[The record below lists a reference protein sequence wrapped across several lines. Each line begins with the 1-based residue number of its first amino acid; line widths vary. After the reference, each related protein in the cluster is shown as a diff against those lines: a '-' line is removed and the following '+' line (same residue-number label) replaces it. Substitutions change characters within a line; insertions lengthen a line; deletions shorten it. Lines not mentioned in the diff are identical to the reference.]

1 MRLDPIRALEGVMDL
16 PGSKSITNRALLLA
30 ALARGT
36 TVLHNVLASD
46 DTRYMID
53 ALVALGVS
61 VRERGTEVEVTG
73 CAGPLV
79 TRPGRWVLSLGL
91 AGTAYRPLT
100 AALTL
105 GAGEFVLD
113 GSARMR
119 ERPVGDLVDG
129 LVQLGARIRYLG
141 APGFPPVEVIGTGL
155 DGGLVRMRGD
165 VSSQFLT
172 SLLLSAPLARGPIT
186 VEVEGEQVSTPY
198 LDITVH
204 MMRAFGAT
212 LEHEGHRRYR
222 ITPTGYVSPG
232 VYHVEGDASSASY
245 FLAAGAIRGN
255 GVVVR
260 GVGLASVQGDVAF
273 ASTLEAMGARV
284 IWGEDQIT
292 VAPPANGVLQALDV
306 DLNHIP
312 DAAMTLAVLA
322 LFARGTTRIRNVGN
336 WRVKETDRLQAMATE
351 LRRVGATVE
360 EGPDYLSVT
369 PPQALKHAVIETYGD
384 HRMAMCF
391 SLVALS
397 GTPVTLRDPGC
408 VAKTFPDYFERF
420 MALRVPA

>member
-1 MRLDPIRALEGVMDL
+1 
-16 PGSKSITNRALLLA
+16 
-30 ALARGT
+30 
-36 TVLHNVLASD
+36 
-46 DTRYMID
+46 
-53 ALVALGVS
+53 
-61 VRERGTEVEVTG
+61 
-73 CAGPLV
+73 
-79 TRPGRWVLSLGL
+79 
-91 AGTAYRPLT
+91 
-100 AALTL
+100 
-105 GAGEFVLD
+105 
-113 GSARMR
+113 
-119 ERPVGDLVDG
+119 
-129 LVQLGARIRYLG
+129 
-141 APGFPPVEVIGTGL
+141 
-155 DGGLVRMRGD
+155 
-165 VSSQFLT
+165 
-172 SLLLSAPLARGPIT
+172 
-186 VEVEGEQVSTPY
+186 
-198 LDITVH
+198 
-204 MMRAFGAT
+204 
-212 LEHEGHRRYR
+212 
-222 ITPTGYVSPG
+222 
-232 VYHVEGDASSASY
+232 
-245 FLAAGAIRGN
+245 
-255 GVVVR
+255 
-260 GVGLASVQGDVAF
+260 
-273 ASTLEAMGARV
+273 MGARV